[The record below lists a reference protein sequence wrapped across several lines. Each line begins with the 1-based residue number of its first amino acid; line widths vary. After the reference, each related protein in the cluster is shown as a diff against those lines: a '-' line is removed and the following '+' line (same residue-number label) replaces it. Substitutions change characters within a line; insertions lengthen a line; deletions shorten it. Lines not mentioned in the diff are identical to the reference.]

1 MTADPDPASGPAAG
15 SASGQAPGAAPCFAF
30 VGPSGAG
37 KDSVMAAVARA
48 RPDVLLEEVF
58 GPVTLLVRYTDGA
71 DLHAALAAVRNA
83 LDGNGDL
90 ITASR
95 WLVDG
100 TRP

>member
-48 RPDVLLEEVF
+48 RPDVLLATRVITRS
-58 GPVTLLVRYTDGA
+58 TLPSTAASAWTKPIGMWPLV
-71 DLHAALAAVRNA
+71 ALRKKRAVV
-83 LDGNGDL
+83 
-90 ITASR
+90 SS
-95 WLVDG
+95 
-100 TRP
+100 P